1 MPMGGASYCSQPN
14 REQSLTLVRPV
25 TSFFNSFLVLNRAT
39 EEPRRSSFFSSGDE
53 IAFQTAMQLKIRT
66 KFTYGFLVLAFG
78 IMLTDVCRLMLAP
91 STAAITA
98 VSSAQQK
105 HKLNHTF

>member
-1 MPMGGASYCSQPN
+1 MPMGGDSSCSQLN
-14 REQSLTLVRPV
+14 RERTLNVGRSV
-25 TSFFNSFLVLNRAT
+25 TSFFNRFFVLNRAT
-39 EEPRRSSFFSSGDE
+39 EEPRRSSSFLSGDE

-91 STAAITA
+91 SATAITA

>member
-1 MPMGGASYCSQPN
+1 
-14 REQSLTLVRPV
+14 L
-25 TSFFNSFLVLNRAT
+25 
-39 EEPRRSSFFSSGDE
+39 SGDE

-91 STAAITA
+91 SATAITA

>member
-1 MPMGGASYCSQPN
+1 MLMGGASSCSQLN
-14 REQSLTLVRPV
+14 RERSASMVRSV
-25 TSFFNSFLVLNRAT
+25 TSFFNSFLLNRAT
-39 EEPRRSSFFSSGDE
+39 EEPRRSSSFLSGDE

-91 STAAITA
+91 SAAAVTA
-98 VSSAQQK
+98 VSAAQQK

>member
-1 MPMGGASYCSQPN
+1 MRMGGASSCSQLKQEGVT
-14 REQSLTLVRPV
+14 RVRAV
-25 TSFFNSFLVLNRAT
+25 TSFSNSSFVLNRAT

-78 IMLTDVCRLMLAP
+78 ATFPSGRVANTVFTNALPGPRVPVCDALWQNAGLP
-91 STAAITA
+91 
-98 VSSAQQK
+98 
-105 HKLNHTF
+105 

>member
-1 MPMGGASYCSQPN
+1 
-14 REQSLTLVRPV
+14 V
-25 TSFFNSFLVLNRAT
+25 TSFSNSSFVLNRAT
-39 EEPRRSSFFSSGDE
+39 EEPRRSSSFLSGDE

-78 IMLTDVCRLMLAP
+78 IMLTDVCRLMFAP

-98 VSSAQQK
+98 VSAAQQK

>member
-1 MPMGGASYCSQPN
+1 MPMGGDSSCSQLKQEGVT
-14 REQSLTLVRPV
+14 RVRAV
-25 TSFFNSFLVLNRAT
+25 TSFSNSSFVLNRAT

-91 STAAITA
+91 SATAITA

>member
-1 MPMGGASYCSQPN
+1 MNVGRS
-14 REQSLTLVRPV
+14 V
-25 TSFFNSFLVLNRAT
+25 TSFFNRFFVLNRAT
-39 EEPRRSSFFSSGDE
+39 EEPRSSSFFSSGDE
-53 IAFQTAMQLKIRT
+53 IALKAAMQLKIRT

-91 STAAITA
+91 SAAAVTA
-98 VSSAQQK
+98 VSTGQQK

>member
-1 MPMGGASYCSQPN
+1 MPMGGASSCSQLKQEGVT
-14 REQSLTLVRPV
+14 RVRAV
-25 TSFFNSFLVLNRAT
+25 TSFSNSSFVLNRAT
-39 EEPRRSSFFSSGDE
+39 EEPRRSSSFLSGDE

>member
-1 MPMGGASYCSQPN
+1 M
-14 REQSLTLVRPV
+14 RKSLLWWDRK
-25 TSFFNSFLVLNRAT
+25 RG
-39 EEPRRSSFFSSGDE
+39 EE

-91 STAAITA
+91 SAAAVTA
-98 VSSAQQK
+98 VSAAQQK

>member
-1 MPMGGASYCSQPN
+1 M
-14 REQSLTLVRPV
+14 VRSV

-39 EEPRRSSFFSSGDE
+39 EEPRRSSSFSRAWRRKSGDE
-53 IAFQTAMQLKIRT
+53 IASQTTMQLKIRT

-91 STAAITA
+91 SAAAITA
-98 VSSAQQK
+98 VSAAPQK

>member
-1 MPMGGASYCSQPN
+1 
-14 REQSLTLVRPV
+14 
-25 TSFFNSFLVLNRAT
+25 
-39 EEPRRSSFFSSGDE
+39 
-53 IAFQTAMQLKIRT
+53 MQLKIRT